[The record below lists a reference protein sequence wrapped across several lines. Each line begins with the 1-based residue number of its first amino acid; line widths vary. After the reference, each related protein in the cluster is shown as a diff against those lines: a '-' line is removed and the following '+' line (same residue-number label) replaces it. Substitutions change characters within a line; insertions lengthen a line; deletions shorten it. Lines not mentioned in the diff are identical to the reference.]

1 MSKRKW
7 YWVGGI
13 IVVLLIVLFVGHV
26 KKTGGITAPK
36 EIAFGKTSGERIWF
50 NTAGGKGKD
59 AIVDYIYV
67 TKGKKMIQ
75 YQIFDDDITL
85 GKVSKMSNGEVI
97 KLAKKQD
104 KKYFDESINE
114 VKALRDGKDQI
125 GLQDDMMDNNDLKA
139 DLNKGA
145 FLYFVADGK
154 KGDKRISNV
163 RLVDK
168 NTYDSTNGDQYKAKF
183 TLSELITYGAP
194 ASANESEA
202 VDGLQRYARTE
213 RLNALIDNM
222 KKVQYLAPK
231 WQTVNIKSTTDDS
244 GNNIVSQKINYKS
257 IDEFNDSGTIDKNV
271 NNLSQSSKKKIAKFW
286 EQNYNNQKS
295 ESSSEFV
302 DGFKNAFD
310 SSYYHQITKGIFKP
324 QSIDA
329 DMSFY
334 AMSSQQ
340 IYDSK
345 FIGYYENGN
354 AYLLTKAQ
362 NNNQKAVFGKQHRQ
376 DDRFTCH
383 VSCQTVIIK

>member
-1 MSKRKW
+1 MDSKKKW
-7 YWVGGI
+7 YIGGAII
-13 IVVLLIVLFVGHV
+13 IVLILMLFVGYV
-26 KKTGGITAPK
+26 KKNGGITAPK
-36 EIAFGKTSGERIWF
+36 EISFGKTSGERVWYGTE
-50 NTAGGKGKD
+50 NGKGKD
-59 AIVDYIYV
+59 ALIDYVYV

-85 GKVSKMSNGEVI
+85 GKVSKMSNDDVI

-104 KKYFDESINE
+104 RKYFNESIDE
-114 VKALRDGKDQI
+114 VKALRDNESQI
-125 GLQDDMMDNNDLKA
+125 GLQDDMMDDNDLKA

-154 KGDKRISNV
+154 KGDKQISNV

-202 VDGLQRYARTE
+202 VDGLQHYTRTQ

-222 KKVQYLAPK
+222 KAVKYLAPK
-231 WQTVNIKSTTDDS
+231 RQTVTVKNTTDDS
-244 GNNIVSQKINYKS
+244 GNNVVSQKVSYKS
-257 IDEFNDSGTIDKNV
+257 IDEFADSGTIDKNV
-271 NNLSQSSKKKIAKFW
+271 NSLSQSSKKKIEKFW

-302 DGFKNAFD
+302 DRFKSAFD
-310 SSYYHQITKGIFKP
+310 SSYYHQITKGVFKP
-324 QSIDA
+324 HIFDDYMTLSSIT
-329 DMSFY
+329 
-334 AMSSQQ
+334 SQT

-345 FIGYYENGN
+345 FIGYSEDDNC
-354 AYLLTKAQ
+354 YLLTKAQ
-362 NNNQKAVFGKQHRQ
+362 NDNQKAVFGE
-376 DDRFTCH
+376 
-383 VSCQTVIIK
+383 